1 MVGRTLSFTCGMN
14 GRDKAATILIERGVR
29 RVAYGFACAAVLWAS
44 LVSPDITAQQSVPAA
59 LQVFEVRPNI
69 HVIAGA
75 GSNITVQT
83 GPDGAVLVDSGS
95 GAQSGAVLAAIKT
108 LTDQPIRYIV
118 NTGPAAEH
126 VGGNPSLAK
135 AGVSLFP
142 RGSESTVATAIA
154 NDGAASIVGTEAL
167 LTRMSAPGYR
177 PSLPVFA
184 WPTETFERKQKELF
198 LNREAIL
205 VIRQPAAHSDS
216 DAIVFFRRSDVIATG
231 DIFDV
236 GQFPLIDVAR
246 GGSIEGEIGALNA
259 LIELTVPSIPLPWLD
274 EGGTRVVPGHGRLCE
289 EAELVDYR
297 DMVTIIRDRIR
308 QMIGRGL
315 TLEQVVAA
323 NPTQGFRARY
333 GSDRGAWT
341 TDMFVEAV
349 YRSLMARGP
358 R

>member
-1 MVGRTLSFTCGMN
+1 MNHEARTIVTEPPLW
-14 GRDKAATILIERGVR
+14 
-29 RVAYGFACAAVLWAS
+29 RVAYGFAFAAVFWVS
-44 LVSPDITAQQSVPAA
+44 LVSPGVTAPQAPAAA
-59 LQVFEVRPNI
+59 LQVFEVRPNV

-83 GPDGAVLVDSGS
+83 GPDGVVLVDSGS
-95 GAQSGAVLAAIKT
+95 GAQSDAVLAAIKA
-108 LTDQPIRYIV
+108 LTDQPIRYII

-126 VGGNPSLAK
+126 VGGNEALAK

-142 RGSESTVATAIA
+142 RSFNSTVATAA
-154 NDGAASIVGTEAL
+154 ADDGAGAASIVGTESL

-177 PSLPVFA
+177 PLLPVFA
-184 WPTETFERKQKELF
+184 WPTETLTRKHKDLF

-236 GQFPLIDVAR
+236 RQFPLIDVAR
-246 GGSIEGEIGALNA
+246 GGSIQGEIAALNA
-259 LIELTVPSIPLPWLD
+259 LIELAVPSIPLPWLD

-308 QMIGRGL
+308 SLIGRGL

-323 NPTQGFRARY
+323 NPTQGFRMRY
-333 GSDRGAWT
+333 GTDRGPWT

-349 YRSLMARGP
+349 YRSLRAEGTR
-358 R
+358 